1 MFDEVGG
8 AVVADFQV
16 TLHRGNGGLVGFN
29 HAGHGFVVQRIA
41 AAFVVAAFV
50 GIAEDVVAA
59 DAAGE
64 QVFDVIGFAELFE
77 VFHYA
82 VYFFVGSE
90 CAVYALRIAGARR
103 QEQHVALTEQ
113 VFRTHLVEDGAAVD
127 FARHLEGDAGR
138 NIGFNQAGNHVYARP
153 LGGQNQVDARRAR
166 LLCDAGDQFFD
177 FFARRHHQ
185 VGKFVHHHDDKRQF
199 FQRFGI
205 VGREAEGV
213 ADFAAVCGLFAYFL
227 VVAREVAYAQMA
239 HQAVAFFHFVHT
251 PGQRVGGQAHV
262 GYHRREQ
269 VRDAFV
275 NAQFQHF
282 RVDHNHAHVV
292 GRGLEQHGQNHGVH
306 AHGFARTGRTGHQE
320 VRRAGKVGDDGL
332 AGDVLPQRERELGG
346 RFGERGRIENF
357 AQAYHLAFRIGQ
369 FQAHAGFAGD
379 GFHHADGGDA
389 ERAGKVF
396 FQIQHGIAAHAD
408 VGFDFVAGDDRPGIR
423 FQHFDFDLE
432 LGQFFFD
439 GDAVF
444 QQCFLTLRRIGIV
457 AGGFQQVEAGQ
468 RVEAV

>member
-1 MFDEVGG
+1 
-8 AVVADFQV
+8 
-16 TLHRGNGGLVGFN
+16 
-29 HAGHGFVVQRIA
+29 
-41 AAFVVAAFV
+41 
-50 GIAEDVVAA
+50 
-59 DAAGE
+59 
-64 QVFDVIGFAELFE
+64 
-77 VFHYA
+77 
-82 VYFFVGSE
+82 
-90 CAVYALRIAGARR
+90 
-103 QEQHVALTEQ
+103 
-113 VFRTHLVEDGAAVD
+113 
-127 FARHLEGDAGR
+127 
-138 NIGFNQAGNHVYARP
+138 
-153 LGGQNQVDARRAR
+153 
-166 LLCDAGDQFFD
+166 
-177 FFARRHHQ
+177 
-185 VGKFVHHHDDKRQF
+185 
-199 FQRFGI
+199 
-205 VGREAEGV
+205 
-213 ADFAAVCGLFAYFL
+213 
-227 VVAREVAYAQMA
+227 MA

-269 VRDAFV
+269 VRDTFV
-275 NAQFQHF
+275 NAQLQHF

-292 GRGLEQHGQNHGVH
+292 GRGLKQHRQNHGVH

-320 VRRAGKVGDDGL
+320 VRRAGKVGYNGL

-346 RFGERGRIENF
+346 RFGKRGRIEDF

-389 ERAGKVF
+389 ERTGEVF

-408 VGFDFVAGDDRPGIR
+408 IGFDFVAGDDRPGIR